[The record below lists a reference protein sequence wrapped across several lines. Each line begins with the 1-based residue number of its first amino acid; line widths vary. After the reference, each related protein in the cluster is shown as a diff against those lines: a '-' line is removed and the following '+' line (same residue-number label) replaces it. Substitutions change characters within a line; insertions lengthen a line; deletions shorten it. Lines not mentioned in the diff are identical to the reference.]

1 MALTPPDILILGKIQ
16 SGTTSIIETFSSGSS
31 VFDLSPLTYN
41 AQFDITPQSAASG
54 YETNNLYTY
63 TAYDIEVGWKFN
75 TPSGRIYDVIA
86 INVHSDISASI
97 NIRDTNLR
105 EYINSPADP
114 PENNPDENYG
124 IFIPL
129 VNGIPI
135 ISNLTQNSALFPNQ
149 SYWTDDIMAHS
160 IRDLAESGSGGGGTG
175 SVTINNNV
183 DNYLITA
190 TGTANTLNG
199 ESSLRYD
206 GTGLIIGASGSAQAL
221 LQISGSSDLLLI
233 KNGSNNGIKVNNE
246 GVLQFLSQSSVPTA
260 VAGGIYY
267 SGSAFYVGID

>member
-1 MALTPPDILILGKIQ
+1 MALTSPDILIVG
-16 SGTTSIIETFSSGSS
+16 SIKLFSVNTIEYFDSGSS
-31 VFDLSPLTYN
+31 IYNGVPLTYN
-41 AQFDITPQSAASG
+41 TQFEIFPQVSG
-54 YETNNLYTY
+54 WPDNQSNLNTFN
-63 TAYDIEVGWKFN
+63 AYNIEVGWKFN
-75 TPSGRIYDVIA
+75 LPSGKIYDVVGIS
-86 INVHSDISASI
+86 VYSDTSASV

-105 EYINSPADP
+105 EYINSTQDP
-114 PENNPDENYG
+114 PSNTPEEVSYG

-129 VNGIPI
+129 DNGIPI
-135 ISNLTQNSALFPNQ
+135 ISNLTQNAGLFPDQ
-149 SYWTDDIMAHS
+149 SYWTDDILAHS
-160 IRDLAESGSGGGGTG
+160 IKDLAESGSGGG

-183 DNYLITA
+183 NDYLITA

-206 GTGLIIGASGSAQAL
+206 GKGLIIGASGSAQAL
-221 LQISGSSDLLLI
+221 LQISGSGDLLLI

-260 VAGGIYY
+260 IAGGIYY

>member
-1 MALTPPDILILGKIQ
+1 MALTSPDKLIIGKIKPD
-16 SGTTSIIETFSSGSS
+16 TTSIIETFSSGSS

-41 AQFDITPQSAASG
+41 AQFDIIPQSAASG

-63 TAYDIEVGWKFN
+63 TAYDIEVGYKFN
-75 TPSGRIYDVIA
+75 TPSGRIYDVVA
-86 INVHSDISASI
+86 INVHSNESASI
-97 NIRDTNLR
+97 NIRDTNLK
-105 EYINSPADP
+105 EYINSPTDP
-114 PENNPDENYG
+114 PDNAPDTNYG

-129 VNGIPI
+129 TNGIPSL
-135 ISNLTQNSALFPNQ
+135 SNLTQNSNLFPDQ
-149 SYWTDDIMAHS
+149 SYWTDDILAHS
-160 IRDLAESGSGGGGTG
+160 ITDIAESGSGG

-233 KNGSNNGIKVNNE
+233 KNGSNNGIKVNSQ
-246 GVLQFLSQSSVPTA
+246 GVLQFLSQSSTPTA
-260 VAGGIYY
+260 IGGGIYY
-267 SGSAFYVGID
+267 SGSEFFVGVD

>member
-1 MALTPPDILILGKIQ
+1 MALTPADILIVGRIKF
-16 SGTTSIIETFSSGSS
+16 GTTSIIETFSSGSS

-41 AQFDITPQSAASG
+41 GQFEIIPQSAASG

-86 INVHSDISASI
+86 INVHSITSASI
-97 NIRDTNLR
+97 DIRDTNLR

-114 PENNPDENYG
+114 PDNAPDNNYG

-129 VNGIPI
+129 DNGIPI
-135 ISNLTQNSALFPNQ
+135 LSNLTQASGLFPDQ
-149 SYWTDDIMAHS
+149 SYWTDDILAHS
-160 IRDLAESGSGGGGTG
+160 IKDLAESGSGGG

-183 DNYLITA
+183 NDYLITA

-206 GTGLIIGASGSAQAL
+206 GTGLIIGATGSAQAL

-233 KNGSNNGIKVNNE
+233 KNGSDNGIKVNNQ
-246 GVLQFLSQSSVPTA
+246 GVLQFLSQSSTPTA
-260 VAGGIYY
+260 IGGGIYY

>member
-1 MALTPPDILILGKIQ
+1 MALTPADILIIGQIKPN
-16 SGTTSIIETFSSGSS
+16 TTSIIETFSSGSS

-41 AQFDITPQSAASG
+41 AQFDITPQPAASG

-63 TAYDIEVGWKFN
+63 TAYDIEVGYKFN
-75 TPSGRIYDVIA
+75 TPSGRIYDVVA
-86 INVHSDISASI
+86 INVHSNTSASI
-97 NIRDTNLR
+97 DIRDTNLR

-114 PENNPDENYG
+114 PENAPDLNPG

-135 ISNLTQNSALFPNQ
+135 LSNLTQNSSLFPDQ
-149 SYWTDDIMAHS
+149 SYWTDDILAHS
-160 IRDLAESGSGGGGTG
+160 VRDLAVSGSGGG

-183 DNYLITA
+183 NDYLITA

-221 LQISGSSDLLLI
+221 LQISGSGNLLLI
-233 KNGSNNGIKVNNE
+233 KNESNNGIKVNNE
-246 GVLQFLSQSSVPTA
+246 GVLQFLSQSSIPTA
-260 VAGGIYY
+260 VGGGIYY